1 MGALRQDFGFAVR
14 QLRRNVWFTVV
25 VVATLALAVGANTA
39 VFSLVNA
46 LLLQPLPYRQPGRM
60 ATAYAKVSGGSASG
74 WRFGINGERWELLR
88 DDVPAVMAGVKGI
101 TSGVDL
107 KAGSRV
113 QYVSDGRISEHYL
126 NVLGVLP
133 ALGRN
138 FTAEEDSPHGPKAA
152 ILSYRL
158 WQKMFGG
165 NRDVLGHAI
174 ELKGEPYT
182 VVGVLPK
189 GAHTPQNAEVY
200 TALQASTQ
208 GEGAGTNFQAIV
220 RLRKGAT
227 WAQANAQINQ
237 AWAQVA
243 ERMEKQNPGVSERF
257 FLVPLQKA
265 NTKAL
270 APQVLALILASG
282 MILLIACANL
292 AGLTLVRMMRRSQE
306 IATRLALG
314 ASRWQIERQFWMEN
328 LLPAVM
334 GGAAGIGVGFLG
346 LRGFLMVLPK
356 GYLPVEHVTLDTRV
370 LLFTLGISVVT
381 SVLFGMLPALTARKV
396 DLRSSMGH
404 RTLAGSGTEGL
415 RRAFI
420 TAEIAM
426 TVVLL
431 AASGLLIHTLVH
443 LETLT
448 PGFNP
453 KGVTVAQ
460 ASLDDVRY
468 YDPAAFR
475 KLLAESVAAMKRIP
489 GVESAAVGLSLPW
502 QRPINSAVMLH
513 DGKMTGKEVGTD
525 VIYVTPGYFEVL
537 QMPLLAGR
545 AITAEDGPDT
555 QKVAVVNKAF
565 ARKFYGGANPVGHY
579 LGKSGAGLIVGEV
592 ANVPVNSG
600 LTEGAPLMTEPAMYF
615 PATQVKGGTL
625 ALISR
630 WKQPDWIVR
639 TGHPVEGLTKQM
651 QAALASVD
659 PNLPFS
665 GFYSMDDFLHHEL
678 ATQRVE
684 VALLGVMALMALLLS
699 TIGIFALVANM
710 VTERTREIGIRM
722 ALGATIATAMLTIA
736 RKVAV
741 AAVIGIGAG
750 LVLCAAVLRT
760 MHSVLYGVRDYDP
773 LSLGFAVVALGLVA
787 LIATVIPSLRIARI
801 DPAHT
806 LREE

>member
-1 MGALRQDFGFAVR
+1 MGNLRQDFGFAVR

-46 LLLQPLPYRQPGRM
+46 LLLQPLPYPHPGRM
-60 ATAYAKVSGGSASG
+60 ATVYERWTGPGAEN
-74 WRFGINGERWELLR
+74 RQFGINGERWELLR

-101 TSGVDL
+101 TSGVNL

-126 NVLGVLP
+126 NVLGVQP

-138 FTAEEDSPHGPKAA
+138 FTVEEDSPHGPKAA

-227 WAQANAQINQ
+227 WAQ
-237 AWAQVA
+237 VA
-243 ERMEKQNPGVSERF
+243 RRMEKDRPDVSVHF
-257 FLVPLQKA
+257 YMVPLQKA
-265 NTKAL
+265 NTQVL
-270 APQVLALILASG
+270 APQVLALMLASG

-334 GGAAGIGVGFLG
+334 GGVAGIGVGYLG
-346 LRGFLMVLPK
+346 LHGLLKLLPQ

-381 SVLFGMLPALTARKV
+381 SVLFGMLPAFTARKV

-415 RRAFI
+415 RRGFI
-420 TAEIAM
+420 TGEIAL

-443 LETLT
+443 LETLA

-453 KGVTVAQ
+453 RGVTVAQ

-468 YDPAAFR
+468 FKPAAFQ
-475 KLLAESVAAMKRIP
+475 KLLEESVAAMKRIP
-489 GVESAAVGLSLPW
+489 GVQSAAVGLSLPW
-502 QRPINSAVMLH
+502 QRPINSGVKLR
-513 DGKMTGKEVGTD
+513 DGKMAGQEVGTD
-525 VIYVTPGYFEVL
+525 VTYVTPGYFKVL

-545 AITAEDGPDT
+545 AIAAADGPDT
-555 QKVAVVNKAF
+555 QHVAVVNEAF
-565 ARKFYGGANPVGHY
+565 ARKYYGGASPVGHY
-579 LGKSGAGLIVGEV
+579 VGKDGLIVGEV
-592 ANVPVNSG
+592 ANVPVHSG
-600 LTEGAPLMTEPAMYF
+600 LTGGAPLMTEPAMYI
-615 PATQVKGGTL
+615 PATEMQGGTL

-639 TGHPVEGLTKQM
+639 TAHPVRGLTKQM
-651 QAALASVD
+651 QTALASVD

-699 TIGIFALVANM
+699 AIGIFALVANM
-710 VTERTREIGIRM
+710 VTVRTREIGIRM
-722 ALGATIATAMLTIA
+722 ALGSTIGTAMLTIA

-741 AAVIGIGAG
+741 AAMIGIGAG

-760 MHSVLYGVRDYDP
+760 MHSVLYGVKDYDP
-773 LSLGFAVVALGLVA
+773 ASLSFAVLALVVVA
-787 LIATVIPSLRIARI
+787 LIATMIPALRIARI
-801 DPAHT
+801 DPAQT